1 MKPIRQTIERLFLQ
15 GLESAGVEEPE
26 APTDDLVLLQSGLD
40 SLGFAI
46 LVTRLEGEFG
56 CDPFTMMK
64 EAVYP
69 RTYAEFVKIY
79 ETYVPQSGAE

>member
-1 MKPIRQTIERLFLQ
+1 MKPVRQTIERLYLQ
-15 GLESAGVEEPE
+15 ALESAGVEEPA
-26 APTDDLVLLQSGLD
+26 APTEDLVLLQSGLD

-46 LVTRLEGEFG
+46 LISRLESEFG